1 LKDGTVNDQIGPSV
15 APDMIYQNLIG
26 GRSVAASDGGALD
39 VLSPVDGSLFASI
52 ASGTAQDVDAAVKA
66 ARAAFEGAWGKL
78 TATERGRLLMKLAT
92 VVEAHADELAMLE
105 SRDNGKPLRQSRAD
119 AIALARYF
127 EYYGSAADKLH
138 GEVVPYLNT
147 HFIGVERVPHG
158 VTGHIVP
165 WHYPMQIFGRSVGA
179 ALAAGNATVVKP
191 AEDASLTI
199 LRVSALAREVGFPDG
214 ALNIVTGLG
223 RTAGAALAAHPGID
237 FLSFTGSPETG
248 TAVQTAAA
256 RNHVGVTLE
265 LGGKSAQ
272 VVFDD
277 ADLERAL
284 PTLVNA
290 IIQNGGQTC
299 SAGSRLLIQRSIFK
313 DVVDAVSERFRTL
326 KAGHPDREPDLG
338 PMINQAQ
345 QRRVQSYLDRAE
357 GEGLTVAATGGVAS
371 DAPKGGY
378 YVPPTFFAPVAHESL
393 LSQEEVF
400 GPVLVATPFDDEADA
415 IRLANGTPYGL
426 AAGVWTRDAMRSTR
440 VGRAMRVG
448 QVFVN
453 CYGAGGGVELPFGGF
468 GRSGHGR
475 EKGFEGLVEFTTT
488 RTMVIAHG

>member
-1 LKDGTVNDQIGPSV
+1 MNDQVSLNV
-15 APDMIYQNLIG
+15 SPDMVHQNLIG
-26 GRSVAASDGGALD
+26 GRNVPAFDGAMLD
-39 VLSPVDGSLFASI
+39 VLSPVDGSLFARI
-52 ASGTAQDVDAAVKA
+52 ASGTAADVDAAVKA

-78 TATERGRLLMKLAT
+78 TATERGRLLMRLAAA
-92 VVEAHADELAMLE
+92 VEARVDELGELE
-105 SRDNGKPLRQSRAD
+105 SRDNGKPLRQAKAD
-119 AIALARYF
+119 AVALARYF
-127 EYYGSAADKLH
+127 EFYGSAADKLH
-138 GEVVPYLNT
+138 GEVIPYLNT

-165 WHYPMQIFGRSVGA
+165 WNYPMQIFGRSVGA

-199 LRVSALAREVGFPDG
+199 LRVAALAREVGFPDG
-214 ALNIVTGLG
+214 AINVVTGLG
-223 RTAGAALAAHPGID
+223 RTAGAALAGHPGID

-256 RNHVGVTLE
+256 KNHVGVTLE

-299 SAGSRLLIQRSIFK
+299 SAGSRLLIQRGIFK
-313 DVVDAVSERFRTL
+313 DVVDAVSGRFRTL
-326 KAGHPDREPDLG
+326 KAGRPDAEPDLG

-345 QRRVQSYLDRAE
+345 QRRVQTYLDRAAQ
-357 GEGLTVAATGGVAS
+357 EGLTVAASGGVAA
-371 DAPKGGY
+371 DAPKGGF
-378 YVPPTFFAPVAHESL
+378 YVAPTFFAPVAHESL

-400 GPVLVATPFDDEADA
+400 GPVLVATPFDDEAEA

-453 CYGAGGGVELPFGGF
+453 CYGAGGGIELPFGGF

-488 RTMVIAHG
+488 RTIVIAHG

>member
-1 LKDGTVNDQIGPSV
+1 MT
-15 APDMIYQNLIG
+15 YQNLIG
-26 GRSVAASDGGALD
+26 GRDVASSDGAMLD
-39 VLSPVDGSLFASI
+39 VLSPVDGSLFARI
-52 ASGTAQDVDAAVKA
+52 ASGTAEDVDAAVKA

-78 TATERGRLLMKLAT
+78 TATERGRLLVKLASA
-92 VVEAHADELAMLE
+92 VEAHADELAALE
-105 SRDNGKPLRQSRAD
+105 SRDNGKPLRQSKAD
-119 AIALARYF
+119 AVALARYF

-138 GEVVPYLNT
+138 GEVIPYLNT

-165 WHYPMQIFGRSVGA
+165 WNYPMQIFGRSVGA

-199 LRVSALAREVGFPDG
+199 LRVSALAREVGFPEG

-223 RTAGAALAAHPGID
+223 RSAGAALAAHPDID

-284 PTLVNA
+284 PALVNA

-299 SAGSRLLIQRSIFK
+299 SAGSRLLIQRGIFN
-313 DVVDAVSERFRTL
+313 DVVAAVSERFRNL
-326 KAGHPDREPDLG
+326 KAGHPEREPDLG

-345 QRRVQSYLDRAE
+345 QRRVQGYLDRAKN
-357 GEGLTVAATGGVAS
+357 EGLAVAASGGIAP
-371 DAPKGGY
+371 DAPDGGF
-378 YVPPTFFAPVAHESL
+378 YVSPTFLAPVPHEST

-400 GPVLVATPFDDEADA
+400 GPVLVATPFDDEAEA

-488 RTMVIAHG
+488 RTIVIAHG

>member
-1 LKDGTVNDQIGPSV
+1 MALHR
-15 APDMIYQNLIG
+15 NLID
-26 GRSVAASDGGALD
+26 GRDTAASDGALLD
-39 VLSPVDGSLFASI
+39 VLSPIDGLLFARI
-52 ASGTAQDVDAAVKA
+52 ASGTAEDVDAAVKA
-66 ARAAFEGAWGKL
+66 ARAAYEGAWSRL
-78 TATERGRLLMKLAT
+78 TATERGRLLIKLAAA
-92 VVEAHADELAMLE
+92 VEGDAETLAALE

-119 AIALARYF
+119 VTALARYF

-138 GEVVPYLNT
+138 GEVIPYLNT

-158 VTGHIVP
+158 VTGHIIP
-165 WHYPMQIFGRSVGA
+165 WNYPMQIFGRSVGA

-199 LRVSALAREVGFPDG
+199 LRVAALAREVGFPEG

-223 RTAGAALAAHPGID
+223 RIAGAALAAHPGID

-248 TAVQTAAA
+248 TMVQTAAA
-256 RNHVGVTLE
+256 KNHVGVTLE

-284 PTLVNA
+284 PALVNA

-299 SAGSRLLIQRSIFK
+299 SAGSRLLIQRGIFK
-313 DVVDAVSERFRTL
+313 DVVDAVAERFRAL
-326 KAGHPDREPDLG
+326 RAGRPDREPDLG

-345 QRRVQSYLDRAE
+345 QRRVQAYLERAKN
-357 GEGLTVAATGGVAS
+357 EGLTVAAAGGIAS
-371 DAPKGGY
+371 DAPAGGY
-378 YVPPTFFAPVAHESL
+378 YVAPTFFAPVAHESV

-400 GPVLVATPFDDEADA
+400 GPVLVATPFEDEAEA
-415 IRLANGTPYGL
+415 VRLANGTAYGL

-440 VGRAMRVG
+440 VARAMRVG

-488 RTMVIAHG
+488 RTLVIAHG

>member
-1 LKDGTVNDQIGPSV
+1 MTLHK
-15 APDMIYQNLIG
+15 NLIG
-26 GRSVAASDGGALD
+26 GRDVPASDGAVLD
-39 VLSPVDGSLFASI
+39 VLSPADGQLFARI
-52 ASGTAQDVDAAVKA
+52 PSGTAEDIDAAVKA
-66 ARAAFEGAWGKL
+66 ARAAFEGAWSKL
-78 TATERGRLLMKLAT
+78 TATERGRLLIKLAAA
-92 VVEAHADELAMLE
+92 VEADADHLAALE

-119 AIALARYF
+119 VTALARYF
-127 EYYGSAADKLH
+127 EYYGTAADKLH
-138 GEVVPYLNT
+138 GEVIPYLNT

-158 VTGHIVP
+158 VTGHIIP
-165 WHYPMQIFGRSVGA
+165 WNYPMQIFGRSVGA
-179 ALAAGNATVVKP
+179 ALAGGNATVVKP

-199 LRVSALAREVGFPDG
+199 LRIGALAREVGFPDG

-223 RTAGAALAAHPGID
+223 RTAGAALTAHPGID
-237 FLSFTGSPETG
+237 FISFTGSPETG
-248 TAVQTAAA
+248 TMVQTAAA
-256 RNHVGVTLE
+256 KNHVGVTLE

-284 PTLVNA
+284 PSLVNA

-299 SAGSRLLIQRSIFK
+299 SAGSRLLIQRGIFK
-313 DVVDAVSERFRTL
+313 DVVDAVAERFRTL
-326 KAGHPDREPDLG
+326 RAGHPEREPDLG
-338 PMINQAQ
+338 PMVNQAQ
-345 QRRVQSYLDRAE
+345 QRRVEKYLERAKN
-357 GEGLTVAATGGVAS
+357 EGLTVAAAGGIAS
-371 DAPKGGY
+371 DAPSGGY
-378 YVPPTFFAPVAHESL
+378 YVAPTFFAPVAHESV

-400 GPVLVATPFDDEADA
+400 GPVLVATPFDDEAEA
-415 IRLANGTPYGL
+415 IRLANGTAYGL

-488 RTMVIAHG
+488 RTLVIAHG

>member
-1 LKDGTVNDQIGPSV
+1 MNDQVSATV
-15 APDMIYQNLIG
+15 APDMVFKNLIG
-26 GRSVAASDGGALD
+26 GRDVAASDGMMLD
-39 VLSPVDGSLFASI
+39 VLSPVDGALFARI
-52 ASGTAQDVDAAVKA
+52 AAGTAQDIDAAVKA
-66 ARAAFEGAWGKL
+66 ARGAFEGAWGKL
-78 TATERGRLLMKLAT
+78 TATDRGRLLMKLAA
-92 VVEAHADELAMLE
+92 VVEAHADELALLE

-138 GEVVPYLNT
+138 GDVIPYLNT
-147 HFIGVERVPHG
+147 HLVSVERVPHG
-158 VTGHIVP
+158 VTGHIIP
-165 WHYPMQIFGRSVGA
+165 WNYPMQIFGRSVGA

-199 LRVSALAREVGFPDG
+199 LRVSAFAREVGFPDG
-214 ALNIVTGLG
+214 ALNVVTGLG
-223 RTAGAALAAHPGID
+223 RTAGAALTAHPGID

-256 RNHVGVTLE
+256 QNHVGVTLE

-299 SAGSRLLIQRSIFK
+299 SAGSRVLIQRSIFK
-313 DVVDAVSERFRTL
+313 DVTDAVAARFRAL
-326 KAGHPDREPDLG
+326 RAGHPEREPDLG
-338 PMINQAQ
+338 PLINQAQ
-345 QRRVQSYLDRAE
+345 QRRVQGYLERARQ
-357 GEGLTVAATGGVAS
+357 EGLNLVGAGEIAA

-378 YVPPTFFAPVAHESL
+378 YVPPAFFAPVPHDST

-415 IRLANGTPYGL
+415 IRLANGTQFGL
-426 AAGVWTRDAMRSTR
+426 VAAVWSRDAMRSAR
-440 VGRAMRVG
+440 VGRSMRAG

-453 CYGAGGGVELPFGGF
+453 CYGAGGGIELPFGGF

-488 RTMVIAHG
+488 RTLVIAHG

>member
-1 LKDGTVNDQIGPSV
+1 VNDQVSLNV
-15 APDMIYQNLIG
+15 SPDMVHQNLIG
-26 GRSVAASDGGALD
+26 GRNLPASDGAMLD
-39 VLSPVDGSLFASI
+39 VLSPVDGSLFARI
-52 ASGTAQDVDAAVKA
+52 AAGTAADVDAAVRA
-66 ARAAFEGAWGKL
+66 ARAAFEGAWGRL
-78 TATERGRLLMKLAT
+78 TATERGRLLMRLA
-92 VVEAHADELAMLE
+92 VAVEARVDELGELE
-105 SRDNGKPLRQSRAD
+105 SRDNGKPLRQAKAD
-119 AIALARYF
+119 AVALARYF
-127 EYYGSAADKLH
+127 EFYGSAADKLH
-138 GEVVPYLNT
+138 GEVIPYLNT

-165 WHYPMQIFGRSVGA
+165 WNYPMQIFGRSVGA

-199 LRVSALAREVGFPDG
+199 LRVAALAREVGFPDG
-214 ALNIVTGLG
+214 ALNVVTGLG
-223 RTAGAALAAHPGID
+223 RTAGAALAGHPGID

-256 RNHVGVTLE
+256 QNHVGVTLE

-277 ADLERAL
+277 ADLERAV
-284 PTLVNA
+284 PVLVNA

-299 SAGSRLLIQRSIFK
+299 SAGSRLLVQRGIFE
-313 DVVDAVSERFRTL
+313 DVVEAVSERFRAL
-326 KAGHPDREPDLG
+326 KAGRPDAEPDLG

-345 QRRVQSYLDRAE
+345 QRRVQGYLDRAAK
-357 GEGLTVAATGGVAS
+357 EGLAAVAP

-378 YVPPTFFAPVAHESL
+378 YVPPAFFAPVAHESV

-400 GPVLVATPFDDEADA
+400 GPLLVATPFADEAEA
-415 IRLANGTPYGL
+415 VRLANGTPYGL
-426 AAGVWTRDAMRSTR
+426 AAGIWSRDAMRSTR

-453 CYGAGGGVELPFGGF
+453 CYGAGGGIELPFGGF

-488 RTMVIAHG
+488 RTIVIAHG

>member
-1 LKDGTVNDQIGPSV
+1 VNIQVSSQI
-15 APDMIYQNLIG
+15 AQDMVHRNLIG
-26 GRSVAASDGGALD
+26 GRDVEASDGAMLD
-39 VLSPVDGSLFASI
+39 VVSPVDGSLFARI
-52 ASGTAQDVDAAVKA
+52 ASGTAEDVDAAVKA
-66 ARAAFEGAWGKL
+66 ARAAFDGAWSKP
-78 TATERGRLLMKLAT
+78 TATERGRLLIKLAAA
-92 VVEAHADELAMLE
+92 VEAEADALGELE
-105 SRDNGKPLRQSRAD
+105 SRDNGKPLRQAKAD

-138 GEVVPYLNT
+138 GEVIPYLTT

-165 WHYPMQIFGRSVGA
+165 WNYPMQIFGRSVGA
-179 ALAAGNATVVKP
+179 ALAAGNACVVKP

-199 LRVSALAREVGFPDG
+199 LRVAALAREVGFPDG

-223 RTAGAALAAHPGID
+223 RTAGAALASHPGID

-299 SAGSRLLIQRSIFK
+299 SAGSRLLIQRGIFK
-313 DVVDAVSERFRTL
+313 DVVDAVAERFRNL
-326 KAGHPDREPDLG
+326 RAGHPDSEPDRG
-338 PMINQAQ
+338 PRINQAQ
-345 QRRVQSYLDRAE
+345 QRRVEAYIERAQ
-357 GEGLTVAATGGVAS
+357 GEGLSVVASGGVAS

-378 YVPPTFFAPVAHESL
+378 YVAPSFFAPVPHESI

-400 GPVLVATPFDDEADA
+400 GPVLVATPFDSEADA

-440 VGRAMRVG
+440 VGRSMRVG

-488 RTMVIAHG
+488 RTIVIAHG

>member
-1 LKDGTVNDQIGPSV
+1 VNDQVSLNV
-15 APDMIYQNLIG
+15 SPDMVHQNLIG
-26 GRSVAASDGGALD
+26 GRNVPASDGAMLD
-39 VLSPVDGSLFASI
+39 VLSPVDGSLFARI
-52 ASGTAQDVDAAVKA
+52 ASGTAADVDAAVRS
-66 ARAAFEGAWGKL
+66 ARTAFEGSWGRL
-78 TATERGRLLMKLAT
+78 TATERGRLLMRLAT
-92 VVEAHADELAMLE
+92 AVEARVDELGELE
-105 SRDNGKPLRQSRAD
+105 SRDNGKPLRQAKAD
-119 AIALARYF
+119 AVALARYF
-127 EYYGSAADKLH
+127 EFYGSAADKLH
-138 GEVVPYLNT
+138 GEVIPYLNT

-165 WHYPMQIFGRSVGA
+165 WNYPMQIFGRSVGA

-199 LRVSALAREVGFPDG
+199 LRVAALAREVGFPDG
-214 ALNIVTGLG
+214 ALNVVTGLG
-223 RTAGAALAAHPGID
+223 RTAGAALAGHPGID

-256 RNHVGVTLE
+256 QNHVGVTLE

-284 PTLVNA
+284 PVLVNA

-299 SAGSRLLIQRSIFK
+299 SAGSRLLIQRGIFNH
-313 DVVDAVSERFRTL
+313 VVDAVAERFRTL
-326 KAGHPDREPDLG
+326 KAGHPDAEPDLG

-345 QRRVQSYLDRAE
+345 QRRVQGYLDRAAN
-357 GEGLTVAATGGVAS
+357 EGLTVAASGGVAA

-378 YVPPTFFAPVAHESL
+378 YVAPTFFAPVAHESL

-400 GPVLVATPFDDEADA
+400 GPVLVATPFEDEAEA

-453 CYGAGGGVELPFGGF
+453 CYGAGGGIELPFGGF

-488 RTMVIAHG
+488 RTIVIAHG